1 MTEVV
6 GGTAGDERIVEL
18 AASELAETAEGVA
31 TIEEAAQAPAKTV
44 RIDTTVVSKLNLAD
58 YMNAVPVIR
67 ELRIHNETAQH
78 YRSLTLSLSA
88 EPAIFKPKTWNI
100 DYLSAN
106 AFLQIPGLDVEV
118 DSSLLTRLVESEY
131 SKLSF
136 ELVAAGASDSD
147 PRVEVAKRDL
157 TLEMLPRN
165 QWGGL
170 AHIPEMTAAFVQP
183 NDPAIE
189 TLLKKACEL
198 LAKAG
203 KSSSLDGYTSG
214 SEHAWEI
221 MSAIWNAVL
230 SMGLDYTL
238 PPASF
243 ELNGQKV
250 RSPSHIAA
258 TGLATCM
265 DTTMLFCAALE
276 QAGLNPMAIFTEG
289 HAFAGVWLKNEEF
302 TTATVTDITAL
313 RKRIKLNELAV
324 FETTL
329 AAQKQKVSL
338 RYAIDRGAQH
348 LAEGLED
355 KFELALD
362 IRRSR
367 MQRIKPLASGEHVAA
382 TAVTSPVGQS
392 EAEEQEFTGLM
403 IETPIALPVEA
414 SVEIDAAS
422 LNPADRQ
429 ARWQRKLL
437 DLSLR
442 NSLLNFRAAK
452 KSLKMEAPDPG
463 ALEDA
468 LSTGKPIKL
477 MPRPDLMDGAD
488 PRDKELY
495 ESRERADLKAQHAA
509 DALKRNEVHIALAQN
524 ELDGRLVELYRGART
539 NLEEGGSNTLF
550 LAVGFLSWSPTDRE
564 DVKYRAPLILIPVQ
578 LERKSIRTGFS
589 MSLHTDEPRFN
600 PTLIEMLRQ
609 DFGLHLG
616 VSDSELP
623 LDEAGLDIAKIWHK
637 VSHAIRD
644 IKGWEVV
651 SDVVLSMFSFAKY
664 LMWKDLIDRSDKLR
678 DNRVVRHL
686 LDTPRDAYTGNAESG
701 RFPDQ
706 KRLDSEFSP
715 KQIFCPL
722 PYDSSQLSA
731 VLAGSQG
738 QDMVLIGPPGT
749 GKSQTI
755 VNIIAQSIAN
765 NQRVLFVSEK
775 IAALNVVHRR
785 LHEVG
790 LGDFCL
796 EVHSNK
802 ASKADV
808 LSKLNKAWRA
818 SAEAD
823 SQAWAIEAERL
834 ANLRKGLNVYVE
846 QLHEVYPNGLSIYKA
861 IGSTIS
867 GNGLPMVDLS
877 WPTHL
882 MHNQSTMQVLLELSD
897 RLEVN
902 AQSVGFKALAT
913 HPLAAICQVNWSPTW
928 QHQVIQASREM
939 LLAIEALVSATAR
952 LTQSAS
958 LPNIPQD
965 ANGRNGLSL
974 LAQALPTAAG
984 QDWRFALRPNARQVA
999 SRLKQGCEL
1008 VQQHQHLSAAL
1019 PVPWSASTMTAVQRC
1034 FELLKRHTQLMGSLP
1049 ILWPIQVIVALNQG
1063 LHLIAEMQSMK
1074 STMSVSYTEAIEALN
1089 VEELLTEWFKAEET
1103 FWPKSALRK
1112 RAITK
1117 QLAQVSQGDGTPA
1130 VLEDLQRW
1138 WSIRSLRQQ
1147 VNVLDIPVKTVTCWQ
1162 GANTDPT
1169 GAAEEVVRFQKAIA
1183 TFQADGKWV
1192 DDGFKLIAA
1201 GEAGEVMQQALLA
1214 LRELAKIKVEI
1225 VDLGQ
1230 HLSGATD
1237 GLWNGLSTRTEAMAA
1252 AIAFQQERRNITDK
1266 GALEDPHDR
1275 VGAGGCGA
1283 KLQEQHKLLTQRAQV
1298 ESSLK
1303 EYEDL
1308 RDQTGNM
1315 WAGLSTKVMIA
1326 MAAIRFQEVVATA
1339 LSNVGTTP
1347 EVMVA
1352 IKDAL
1357 SKLLGDANAMLEPQ
1371 GVLSQ
1376 NCTQYLAALATLK
1389 SAKDK
1394 LSSVAVFSAEG
1405 IDSTD
1410 ALDLTEQRLACEAI
1424 VAQEHNMRDWSAWRK
1439 IREEAIAAGLK
1450 NLVDSMETNELD
1462 PGTVRKVFE
1471 ANYARWWLNTTV
1483 DHNPVIRGFVSA
1495 EHEQR
1500 IRDFRALD
1508 KRFNELTRNLLRAR
1522 ICSGLPAQ
1530 DEVTQSSEWG
1540 ILRHEIS
1547 KKTRHKPLRE
1557 LMSSIPQALTK
1568 LTPCMLMSPLSI
1580 AQYLPANSEQF
1591 DIVIFDEASQIT
1603 VWDAIGAIA
1612 RGRQVI
1618 MVGDPKQ
1625 MPPTS
1630 FFDRAESAEDNE
1642 DVEPDLESILDEC
1655 LSANMPTMNLNWHYR
1670 SRHESLIA
1678 FSNSRYYDG
1687 SLVTFPSP
1695 VTNDRAVSLHH
1706 VNGVYDRGGSRTNR
1720 IEAQA
1725 LVDHLVARLR
1735 IEAGGVDKMS
1745 FGVVTFNG
1753 EQRRL
1758 IEDLLDAEI
1767 RKDPRLDCFL
1777 ADNQYENIFVK
1788 NLESVQ
1794 GDERDVIYFSTT
1806 FGKNAAGHLTMHFGP
1821 MTLAGG
1827 ERRLNVAVTRARHE
1841 MRVFASFKPE
1851 DIDLARTSSIGVRD
1865 MKHFLEFAERGS
1877 IAIAEA
1883 NVGSLG
1889 GFDSPFE
1896 EQVARSLSKKGWH
1909 VVTQVGV
1916 SSFRI
1921 DLGVVDPDAPGRFLA
1936 GIECDGATYHRSA
1949 TARDRDM
1956 LREQVLRGLGWEILR
1971 IWSTDWW
1978 INPVGTAEK
1987 VHARLE
1993 EILAESR
2000 AKRAKLES
2008 SNELSSTVVETE
2020 DDSPIEAAIELPAA
2034 YEADTGDGHAGQYAL
2049 KVSIEPVTSPVLAPG
2064 SYRKSNPLEAVAA
2077 ADPDAFFNL
2086 QYEETLSTMIAH
2098 VIHQEGPV
2106 LDNILAQRIAR
2117 AHGWVRTGARILAR
2131 VSDIAGRDHRITLE
2145 TEGTFYWPSHYET
2158 DGQVRFRRP
2167 SDGESFRSVD
2177 EISLSELE
2185 SLARH
2190 LINSG
2195 TPSNALLQ
2203 SMAKEIGLQKVS
2215 AQSRTRLEQATVS
2228 LFKASELS
2236 SDPPTSS

>member
-1 MTEVV
+1 MSEVLGG
-6 GGTAGDERIVEL
+6 GGTSGDERIVEL
-18 AASELAETAEGVA
+18 AAPEPVDIAEGA
-31 TIEEAAQAPAKTV
+31 AIIEEAVQEPAKTV
-44 RIDTTVVSKLNLAD
+44 KIDTTLVTKLNLAD

-67 ELRIHNETAQH
+67 ELRIRNETSQH

-136 ELVAAGASDSD
+136 KLTAAGASDAA
-147 PRVEVAKRDL
+147 PRVEVARHEL

-170 AHIPEMTAAFVQP
+170 SHIPEMTAAFVQP

-198 LAKAG
+198 LTKAG
-203 KSSSLDGYTSG
+203 KSSSLDGYGSG

-230 SMGLDYTL
+230 AMGLDYTL

-243 ELNGQKV
+243 ELNGQKI

-258 TGLATCM
+258 NGLATCM

-329 AAQKQKVSL
+329 VAQQQKVSL

-348 LAEGLED
+348 LAEGLEE
-355 KFELALD
+355 KFEMALD
-362 IRRSR
+362 IRRAR
-367 MQRIKPLASGEHVAA
+367 MQRIKPLASGEQVTASITA
-382 TAVTSPVGQS
+382 TTPNQQS
-392 EAEEQEFTGLM
+392 ADEEQEFTGLM
-403 IETPIALPVEA
+403 IEAPIALPTEA
-414 SVEIDAAS
+414 PVEIDAAS
-422 LNPADRQ
+422 LNPADRL

-442 NSLLNFRAAK
+442 NGLLNFRAGK

-463 ALEDA
+463 ALEDI
-468 LSTGKPIKL
+468 LSSGKPIKL

-495 ESRERADLKAQHAA
+495 ETREHANLRVQHAS
-509 DALKRNEVHIALAQN
+509 DALKRNEVYIAVAQN
-524 ELDGRLVELYRGART
+524 ELDSRLVELYRGART
-539 NLEEGGSNTLF
+539 NMEEGGSNTLF

-623 LDEAGLDIAKIWHK
+623 RDEAGLDIAEIWRK

-651 SDVVLSMFSFAKY
+651 GDVVLSMFSFAKY

-678 DNRVVRHL
+678 ENRVVRHL
-686 LDTPRDAYTGNAESG
+686 LDTPRDVYTGNAESG
-701 RFPDQ
+701 RFPEQ

-765 NQRVLFVSEK
+765 NRRVLFVSEK

-802 ASKADV
+802 ASKVDV
-808 LSKLNKAWRA
+808 LSKLNQAWKA

-823 SQAWAIEAERL
+823 PQAWAIEAERL
-834 ANLRKGLNVYVE
+834 ENLRKGLNVYVE

-867 GNGLPMVDLS
+867 GEGLPLVDLS

-882 MHNQSTMQVLLELSD
+882 MHNQATMQVLLELSD

-913 HPLAAICQVNWSPTW
+913 HPLAAICQVDWSPTW
-928 QHQVIQASREM
+928 QQQVIQASREM
-939 LLAIEALVSATAR
+939 LPVIDAVESAATR
-952 LTQSAS
+952 LIQSAS
-958 LPNIPQD
+958 LPEITQD
-965 ANGRNGLSL
+965 AKGRNGLSL

-984 QDWRFALRPNARQVA
+984 QDWRFALRPDARQIA
-999 SRLKQGCEL
+999 SRLKHGCEL
-1008 VQQHQHLSAAL
+1008 VQQHQLLTATL
-1019 PVPWSASTMTAVQRC
+1019 PAPWSAATMTATQRC
-1034 FELLKRHTQLMGSLP
+1034 LELLSRHIQLMESLP

-1063 LHLIAEMQSMK
+1063 LHLIAEIQSMEGA
-1074 STMSVSYTEAIEALN
+1074 MSVPYTEAIEALN
-1089 VEELLTEWFKAEET
+1089 VDELLSEWLKAEET

-1117 QLAQVSQGDGTPA
+1117 QLAQVSESDDKPA

-1138 WSIRSLRQQ
+1138 SSIRSLRQQ
-1147 VNVLDIPVKTVTCWQ
+1147 VNSLAIPVETVTCWK
-1162 GANTDPT
+1162 GANTDPS
-1169 GAAEEVVRFQKAIA
+1169 GAAEELVRFQKAIA
-1183 TFQADGKWV
+1183 NFQTDGRWV
-1192 DDGFKLIAA
+1192 DEGFKRITA
-1201 GEAGEVMQQALLA
+1201 GEAGDVMQQALLA
-1214 LRELAKIKVEI
+1214 LRELAKVKVEI
-1225 VDLGQ
+1225 ADLGQ

-1237 GLWNGLSTRTEAMAA
+1237 GLWNGLSTRTDAMAA

-1266 GALEDPHDR
+1266 GALEETHDR

-1308 RDQTGNM
+1308 RDLTGNM
-1315 WAGLSTKVMIA
+1315 WAGLSTKVPIA
-1326 MAAIRFQEVVATA
+1326 MAAVRFQEMVAAA

-1347 EVMVA
+1347 ESMMAV
-1352 IKDAL
+1352 KDAV

-1376 NCTQYLAALATLK
+1376 NCTQYLSALTILK

-1394 LSSVAVFSAEG
+1394 LSSVAVFSQDG
-1405 IDSTD
+1405 INSTD
-1410 ALDLTEQRLACEAI
+1410 ALDLTEQRKACEAI
-1424 VAQEHNMRDWSAWRK
+1424 IAQEHNMRDWSAWRK
-1439 IREEAIAAGLK
+1439 IREEAVAAGLK
-1450 NLVDSMETNELD
+1450 NLVDAMEANLLD

-1471 ANYARWWLNTTV
+1471 TNYARWWLNTTV

-1522 ICSGLPAQ
+1522 ICSGLPGQ
-1530 DEVTQSSEWG
+1530 DEVTKSSEWG

-1580 AQYLPANSEQF
+1580 AQYLPANAEQF

-1678 FSNSRYYDG
+1678 FSNSRYYNGD
-1687 SLVTFPSP
+1687 LVTFPSP

-1706 VNGVYDRGGSRTNR
+1706 VKGVYDRGGSRTNR

-1725 LVDHLVARLR
+1725 LVDDLVARLR
-1735 IEAGGVDKMS
+1735 VEAGQEDKMS

-1758 IEDLLDAEI
+1758 IEDLLEAEI

-1777 ADNQYENIFVK
+1777 ADNQYEKIFVK

-1896 EQVARSLSKKGWH
+1896 EQVARALGKKGWH

-1921 DLGVVDPDAPGRFLA
+1921 DLGVIDPDAPGRYLA
-1936 GIECDGATYHRSA
+1936 GVECDGATYHRSA

-1978 INPVGTAEK
+1978 INPIGTAEK

-2000 AKRAKLES
+2000 AKRAKLELS
-2008 SNELSSTVVETE
+2008 EELVSTVVEAE
-2020 DDSPIEAAIELPAA
+2020 GNVVNPIEAAIELPPAC
-2034 YEADTGDGHAGQYAL
+2034 ETETDSERVGQYAH
-2049 KVSIEPVTSPVLAPG
+2049 KVSIDPANAPVLAPV

-2077 ADPDAFFNL
+2077 ADPDAFFNPE
-2086 QYEETLSTMIAH
+2086 YEDVLSAMIAH

-2106 LDNILAQRIAR
+2106 LDSILAQRIAR

-2131 VSDIAGRDHRITLE
+2131 VTEIAGRDHRLTLE
-2145 TEGTFYWPSHYET
+2145 ADSAFYWPSHYET

-2167 SDGESFRSVD
+2167 DDADSFRTVD
-2177 EISLSELE
+2177 EISLPELE

-2190 LINSG
+2190 MAESG
-2195 TPSNALLQ
+2195 TPSDGLVQ
-2203 SMAKEIGLQKVS
+2203 GMAKEIGLQKVS
-2215 AQSRTRLEQATVS
+2215 AQSKARLELAMRA
-2228 LFKASELS
+2228 LFKASDL
-2236 SDPPTSS
+2236 